1 MFCPKC
7 GKEVPDTASFCPYCG
22 ASLKPAETVKAEP
35 VNNTGA
41 SSDQAYVQRSV
52 LAAGLL
58 GIFLGCYG
66 IHNFY
71 LGYKSKAIAQLILGL
86 CVITLFVS
94 AIWGLI
100 EGIQILI
107 GDIAV
112 DGNGHPLKRDI

>member
-7 GKEVPDTASFCPYCG
+7 GKEVSDTASFCAYCG
-22 ASLKPAETVKAEP
+22 ASLKPTETVKAEP
-35 VNNTGA
+35 VNNAGTA
-41 SSDQAYVQRSV
+41 SDQTYLQRSV

-100 EGIQILI
+100 EGIQILT